1 MTSRITDIWFRT
13 ALPLAELARR
23 LELRG
28 VTDDVEN
35 VWEWMSGT
43 LDGVPLNITRMHVP
57 PAALAETR
65 IFIPEG
71 NEFPAALL
79 DQLIGRLRTIIAGPV
94 VCGRWEHR
102 TGNEFDLIIVKE
114 FKAARRSNGSER

>member
-13 ALPLAELARR
+13 ALPLAEIARR
-23 LELRG
+23 LELSG
-28 VTDDVEN
+28 VTDDAEN
-35 VWEWMSGT
+35 VWEWVSGT
-43 LDGVPLNITRMHVP
+43 LHSVPLNITRMHVP

-71 NEFPAALL
+71 NEFPTALL
-79 DQLIGRLRTIIAGPV
+79 GQLIGRLQTIIAGPV

-102 TGNEFDLIIVKE
+102 TGNEFDLIVVKE
-114 FKAARRSNGSER
+114 FKGRKV